1 MTHCRPESPGDEMAV
16 ILVIEDETP
25 ILVLTE
31 SILQQA
37 GYETLTASTL
47 AEAQSIIH
55 SAPEIDLV
63 FTDVNLGEDH
73 EGGLQVGQVIR
84 QSSPET
90 PVVYTSGRG
99 VTDGMKSLF
108 VERSSFLP
116 KPYTNEQLVEAV
128 ASLLRE
134 EK

>member
-1 MTHCRPESPGDEMAV
+1 M
-16 ILVIEDETP
+16 
-25 ILVLTE
+25 
-31 SILQQA
+31 
-37 GYETLTASTL
+37 

-73 EGGLQVGQVIR
+73 EGGLKVGHVIR
-84 QSSPET
+84 QTSPET

-99 VTDGMKSLF
+99 LTDGMKSLF
-108 VERSSFLP
+108 VERNSFLP
-116 KPYTNEQLVEAV
+116 KPYTNELLVEAV